1 MLSITRPCFEVENN
15 KVRRYT
21 FGNGVSGCERGVSG
35 PKKIT
40 ERQANKRQ
48 PLSCAA
54 VTSVQDGRGL
64 GRAAAGI
71 EPVPIR
77 RKIRRAQ
84 TGAVSLGRRARSGGR
99 RAGRCRRQGAAIGHR
114 RDPTSGSN
122 GVPSVGDPIASV
134 GMDRFRARLP
144 DTARQQDR
152 GQNRA
157 AWSTRASRVGRV
169 AASGGQPLCSARR
182 QERTPARASLMS
194 GPLRTPF
201 GTHQLHG
208 QATHARM
215 RLRRHQLSSGQL
227 WATTSAFLISGQAE
241 LPGQHVKRLNH
252 FSVSSSLRRKRPEP
266 RSASLCS
273 SRPQL
278 RLW

>member
-1 MLSITRPCFEVENN
+1 
-15 KVRRYT
+15 
-21 FGNGVSGCERGVSG
+21 
-35 PKKIT
+35 
-40 ERQANKRQ
+40 
-48 PLSCAA
+48 
-54 VTSVQDGRGL
+54 
-64 GRAAAGI
+64 
-71 EPVPIR
+71 
-77 RKIRRAQ
+77 
-84 TGAVSLGRRARSGGR
+84 
-99 RAGRCRRQGAAIGHR
+99 
-114 RDPTSGSN
+114 
-122 GVPSVGDPIASV
+122 
-134 GMDRFRARLP
+134 
-144 DTARQQDR
+144 
-152 GQNRA
+152 
-157 AWSTRASRVGRV
+157 
-169 AASGGQPLCSARR
+169 
-182 QERTPARASLMS
+182 MS